1 MADKVVDLGGSNLF
15 GLSANFHAQSSES
28 PHSRSMANMLDGA
41 GNVQCETG
49 VDNLTNYSN
58 SFAYCNATP
67 NIKTDLG
74 TLLTKWGAVADS
86 KAPTSMTINFSAGEY
101 ATVDI
106 SGHNHDNNA
115 HAWTTTDYADVSGS
129 VPASAGFGVPTFGLV
144 VGDNA
149 TPISAS
155 LAYSMNHI
163 DEPDANGE
171 HWVGKNTTFRVE
183 LNLETL
189 GLPTS
194 QTVAAIET
202 ALSGWTVDTN
212 GPADGNQELDR
223 FIITAHRH
231 YDAV

>member
-1 MADKVVDLGGSNLF
+1 
-15 GLSANFHAQSSES
+15 
-28 PHSRSMANMLDGA
+28 
-41 GNVQCETG
+41 
-49 VDNLTNYSN
+49 
-58 SFAYCNATP
+58 
-67 NIKTDLG
+67 
-74 TLLTKWGAVADS
+74 
-86 KAPTSMTINFSAGEY
+86 
-101 ATVDI
+101 
-106 SGHNHDNNA
+106 
-115 HAWTTTDYADVSGS
+115 

-183 LNLETL
+183 LNIETL